1 MLKIY
6 EVNGMTFQF
15 EEGEQPKGAVE
26 VKAGKPKTEKK
37 PKGEKK
43 DK

>member
-1 MLKIY
+1 MLKQYIIK
-6 EVNGMTFQF
+6 GKQWQF
-15 EEGEQPKGAVE
+15 EEGEQPEGAVE